1 MDKILIIDDD
11 IDIAELES
19 FILKAEG
26 FETVIKN
33 NAEDA
38 LIEIE
43 KNSYD
48 LILMDIM
55 MPGISGIELCAK
67 IRDKVDCSI
76 IFVTAKSNLIDKML
90 GFEIG
95 ADDYITKPFENQ
107 ELVSRVKA
115 HLRKDKRNRK
125 TNRSNIIKIGK
136 IELNKES
143 FEVKKDGNKIDL
155 STREFELLKYLM
167 ENAGIV
173 LSKMQIFESVW
184 GNNFGEISTV
194 AVHIKNLRDKLDKE
208 EKYII
213 TVWGYGYK
221 FVRDVNES

>member
-11 IDIAELES
+11 NDIAELES
-19 FILKAEG
+19 YILKEEG

-33 NAEDA
+33 SGEEA
-38 LIEIE
+38 LEEIE

-67 IRDKVDCSI
+67 IREKVSCSI
-76 IFVTAKSNLIDKML
+76 IFVTAKSNIVDKIV

-95 ADDYITKPFENQ
+95 GDDYITKPFINQ

-115 HLRKDKRNRK
+115 HLRKDKRNNK
-125 TNRSNIIKIGK
+125 TNNANIIKVGE
-136 IELNKES
+136 IEINKES
-143 FEVKKDGNKIDL
+143 FEVKKNGKKIDL

-167 ENAGIV
+167 ENKGIV
-173 LSKMQIFESVW
+173 LSKSQIFDSVW
-184 GNNFGEISTV
+184 GSNFGEISTV
-194 AVHIKNLRDKLDKE
+194 AVNIKNLRDKLDKE

-213 TVWGYGYK
+213 TIWGYGYK
-221 FVRDVNES
+221 FVRSLDE

>member
-1 MDKILIIDDD
+1 MEKILIIDDD
-11 IDIAELES
+11 TDIADLES
-19 FILKAEG
+19 YLLKSEG
-26 FETVIKN
+26 FETVICN
-33 NAEDA
+33 SGEEG
-38 LIEIE
+38 LEELE
-43 KNSYD
+43 KTKYD
-48 LILMDIM
+48 LVLMDIM

-67 IRDKVDCSI
+67 VREKVDCSI
-76 IFVTAKSNLIDKML
+76 IFVTAKANLVDKMV

-115 HLRKDKRNRK
+115 HLRKDKRNK
-125 TNRSNIIKIGK
+125 KQNNANIIKVGE

-143 FEVKKDGNKIDL
+143 YEVKKNGEKIDL
-155 STREFELLKYLM
+155 STREFELLRYLM
-167 ENAGIV
+167 ENRGIV
-173 LSKMQIFESVW
+173 LSKSQIFDSVW
-184 GNNFGEISTV
+184 GSNYGEISTV

-221 FVRDVNES
+221 FVRYIDE

>member
-1 MDKILIIDDD
+1 MEKILIVDDD

-19 FILKAEG
+19 YLLKKEG
-26 FETVIKN
+26 YETVIKN
-33 NAEDA
+33 SGEEA
-38 LIEIE
+38 LEEIE
-43 KNSYD
+43 KTKYD

-67 IRDKVDCSI
+67 VREKVDCSI

-115 HLRKDKRNRK
+115 HLRKDKRNRDTSSK
-125 TNRSNIIKIGK
+125 NIIKIGE

-143 FEVKKDGNKIDL
+143 FEVRKNDKKVDL

-167 ENAGIV
+167 ENKGIV
-173 LSKMQIFESVW
+173 LSKNQIFDAVW
-184 GNNFGEISTV
+184 GSNFGEISTV
-194 AVHIKNLRDKLDKE
+194 AVHIKNLRDKLDKD

-221 FVRDVNES
+221 FVRFLDE

>member
-125 TNRSNIIKIGK
+125 INKSNIIKIGK
-136 IELNKES
+136 IEINKES
-143 FEVKKDGNKIDL
+143 FEVKKDENKIDL

>member
-1 MDKILIIDDD
+1 MEKILIIDDD
-11 IDIAELES
+11 IDIADLES
-19 FILKAEG
+19 YLLKKEG
-26 FETVIKN
+26 FDTLICN
-33 NAEDA
+33 TGEDA
-38 LIEIE
+38 LEEINKE
-43 KNSYD
+43 RFD

-67 IRDKVDCSI
+67 VREKVDCSI
-76 IFVTAKSNLIDKML
+76 IFVTAKANLVDKMI

-95 ADDYITKPFENQ
+95 GDDYITKPFENQ

-125 TNRSNIIKIGK
+125 QNNSNIIKIGE

-143 FEVKKDGNKIDL
+143 FEVKKNGTKVDL

-167 ENAGIV
+167 ENKGIV
-173 LSKMQIFESVW
+173 LSKSQIFDSVW
-184 GNNFGEISTV
+184 GSNFGEISTV
-194 AVHIKNLRDKLDKE
+194 AVHIKNLRDKLDKD

-221 FVRDVNES
+221 FVRYIDE

>member
-1 MDKILIIDDD
+1 MEKILIVDDD
-11 IDIAELES
+11 NDIAELES
-19 FILKAEG
+19 YILKEEG

-33 NAEDA
+33 TGEDA
-38 LIEIE
+38 LDEID
-43 KNSYD
+43 KTNFD

-67 IRDKVDCSI
+67 IREKVSCSI
-76 IFVTAKSNLIDKML
+76 IFVTAKSNLVDKMV

-95 ADDYITKPFENQ
+95 GDDYITKPFENQ

-115 HLRKDKRNRK
+115 HLRKDKRNLR
-125 TNRSNIIKIGK
+125 TNNSNIIKIGE

-143 FEVKKDGNKIDL
+143 FEVKKNNKKIDL
-155 STREFELLKYLM
+155 STREFELLRYLM
-167 ENAGIV
+167 ENKGIV
-173 LSKMQIFESVW
+173 LSKAQIFDAVW
-184 GNNFGEISTV
+184 GSNFGEISTV
-194 AVHIKNLRDKLDKE
+194 AVNIKNLRDKLDKE

-221 FVRDVNES
+221 FVRFLDE

>member
-11 IDIAELES
+11 NDIAELES
-19 FILKAEG
+19 YILKEEG

-33 NAEDA
+33 SGEEA
-38 LIEIE
+38 LEEIE

-67 IRDKVDCSI
+67 IREKVSCSI
-76 IFVTAKSNLIDKML
+76 IFVTAKSNIVDKMV

-95 ADDYITKPFENQ
+95 GDDYITKPFINQ

-115 HLRKDKRNRK
+115 HLRKDKRNNK
-125 TNRSNIIKIGK
+125 TNNANIIKVGE
-136 IELNKES
+136 IEINKES
-143 FEVKKDGNKIDL
+143 FEVKKNGKKIDL

-167 ENAGIV
+167 ENKGIV
-173 LSKMQIFESVW
+173 LSKSQIFDSVW
-184 GNNFGEISTV
+184 GSNFGEISTV
-194 AVHIKNLRDKLDKE
+194 AVNIKNLRDKLDKE

-213 TVWGYGYK
+213 TIWGYGYK
-221 FVRDVNES
+221 FVRSLDE

>member
-1 MDKILIIDDD
+1 MEKILIIDDD
-11 IDIAELES
+11 KDIAELES
-19 FILKAEG
+19 YILKSEG

-33 NAEDA
+33 NGEEA
-38 LIEIE
+38 LEEIE
-43 KNSYD
+43 KNYYD

-67 IRDKVDCSI
+67 IRNNVNSSI
-76 IFVTAKSNLIDKML
+76 IFVTAKSNLVDKLL

-95 ADDYITKPFENQ
+95 GDDYITKPFENQ

-115 HLRKDKRNRK
+115 HLRKDKRNNK
-125 TNRSNIIKIGK
+125 KNNSNIIKIGN

-143 FEVKKDGNKIDL
+143 FEVKKDNKTIDL
-155 STREFELLKYLM
+155 SNKEFELLKYLM
-167 ENAGIV
+167 ENAGTV
-173 LSKMQIFESVW
+173 LSKEQIFDSVW
-184 GNNFGEISTV
+184 KSNYGEISTV

-208 EKYII
+208 EKYIL

-221 FVRDVNES
+221 FVRDINE

>member
-1 MDKILIIDDD
+1 MEKILIIDDD
-11 IDIAELES
+11 IDIADLES
-19 FILKAEG
+19 YLLKKEG
-26 FETVIKN
+26 FDTLICN
-33 NAEDA
+33 TGEDA
-38 LIEIE
+38 LEEINKE
-43 KNSYD
+43 RFD

-67 IRDKVDCSI
+67 VREKVDCSI
-76 IFVTAKSNLIDKML
+76 IFVTAKANLVDKMI

-125 TNRSNIIKIGK
+125 QNSSNIIKIGE

-143 FEVKKDGNKIDL
+143 FEVKKNGNKIDL

-167 ENAGIV
+167 ENKGIV
-173 LSKMQIFESVW
+173 LSKSQIFDSVW
-184 GNNFGEISTV
+184 GSNFGEISTV
-194 AVHIKNLRDKLDKE
+194 AVHIKNLRDKLDKD

-221 FVRDVNES
+221 FVRYIDE

>member
-1 MDKILIIDDD
+1 MEKILIVDDD
-11 IDIAELES
+11 NDIAELES
-19 FILKAEG
+19 YILKEEG

-33 NAEDA
+33 TGEDA
-38 LIEIE
+38 LDEID
-43 KNSYD
+43 KTNFD

-67 IRDKVDCSI
+67 IREKVSCSI
-76 IFVTAKSNLIDKML
+76 IFVTAKSNLVDKMV

-95 ADDYITKPFENQ
+95 GDDYITKPFENQ

-115 HLRKDKRNRK
+115 HLRKDKRNLR
-125 TNRSNIIKIGK
+125 TNNSNIIKIGE

-143 FEVKKDGNKIDL
+143 FEVKKNNQKIDL

-167 ENAGIV
+167 ENKGIV
-173 LSKMQIFESVW
+173 LSKAQIFDAVW
-184 GNNFGEISTV
+184 GSNFGEISTV
-194 AVHIKNLRDKLDKE
+194 AVNIKNLRDKLDKD

-221 FVRDVNES
+221 FVRFIDE

>member
-1 MDKILIIDDD
+1 MEKILIIDDD
-11 IDIAELES
+11 TDIADLES
-19 FILKAEG
+19 FLLKSEG
-26 FETVIKN
+26 FETVVCN
-33 NAEDA
+33 LGEEG
-38 LIEIE
+38 LEELE
-43 KNSYD
+43 KTKYD
-48 LILMDIM
+48 LVLMDIM

-67 IRDKVDCSI
+67 VREKVDCSI
-76 IFVTAKSNLIDKML
+76 IFVTAKANLVDKMV

-115 HLRKDKRNRK
+115 HLRKDKRNK
-125 TNRSNIIKIGK
+125 KQNNANIIKVGE

-143 FEVKKDGNKIDL
+143 YEVKKNGEKIDL
-155 STREFELLKYLM
+155 STREFELLRYLM
-167 ENAGIV
+167 ENRGIV
-173 LSKMQIFESVW
+173 LSKSQIFDSVW
-184 GNNFGEISTV
+184 GSNYGEISTV

-221 FVRDVNES
+221 FVRYIDE

>member
-1 MDKILIIDDD
+1 MEKILIVDDD
-11 IDIAELES
+11 NDIAELES
-19 FILKAEG
+19 YILKEEG

-33 NAEDA
+33 TGEDA
-38 LIEIE
+38 LDEID
-43 KNSYD
+43 KTNFD

-67 IRDKVDCSI
+67 IREKVSCSI
-76 IFVTAKSNLIDKML
+76 IFVTAKSNLVDKMV

-95 ADDYITKPFENQ
+95 GDDYITKPFENQ

-115 HLRKDKRNRK
+115 HLRKDKRNLR
-125 TNRSNIIKIGK
+125 TNNSNIIKICE

-143 FEVKKDGNKIDL
+143 FEVKKNNQKIDL
-155 STREFELLKYLM
+155 STREFELLRYLM
-167 ENAGIV
+167 ENKGIV
-173 LSKMQIFESVW
+173 LSKAQIFDAVW
-184 GNNFGEISTV
+184 GSNFGEISTV
-194 AVHIKNLRDKLDKE
+194 AVNIKNLRDKLDKE

-221 FVRDVNES
+221 FVRFLDE

>member
-1 MDKILIIDDD
+1 MEKILIVDDD

-19 FILKAEG
+19 YLLKSEG
-26 FETVIKN
+26 FETVVKN
-33 NAEDA
+33 TGEDA
-38 LIEIE
+38 LEEIE
-43 KNSYD
+43 KTKYD

-67 IRDKVDCSI
+67 VREKVDCSI
-76 IFVTAKSNLIDKML
+76 IFVTAKANLVDKMV

-95 ADDYITKPFENQ
+95 ADDYITKPFENA

-115 HLRKDKRNRK
+115 HLRKDKRNK
-125 TNRSNIIKIGK
+125 KQNNSNIIKIGE

-143 FEVKKDGNKIDL
+143 FEVKKNDKKIDL
-155 STREFELLKYLM
+155 STREFELLRYLM
-167 ENAGIV
+167 ENKGIV
-173 LSKMQIFESVW
+173 LSKSQIFDSVW
-184 GNNFGEISTV
+184 GSNYGEISTV
-194 AVHIKNLRDKLDKE
+194 AVHIKNLRDKLDQE

-221 FVRDVNES
+221 FVRYIDEN

>member
-1 MDKILIIDDD
+1 MEKILIVDDD

-19 FILKAEG
+19 YLLKKEG
-26 FETVIKN
+26 YETVIKN
-33 NAEDA
+33 SGEDA
-38 LIEIE
+38 LEEIE
-43 KNSYD
+43 KTKYD

-67 IRDKVDCSI
+67 VREKVDCSI

-115 HLRKDKRNRK
+115 HLRKDKRNRDTSSK
-125 TNRSNIIKIGK
+125 NIIKIGE

-143 FEVKKDGNKIDL
+143 FEVRKNDKKVDL
-155 STREFELLKYLM
+155 STREFELLKHLM
-167 ENAGIV
+167 ENKGIV
-173 LSKMQIFESVW
+173 LSKNQIFDAVW
-184 GNNFGEISTV
+184 GSNFGEISTV
-194 AVHIKNLRDKLDKE
+194 AVHIKNLRDKLDKD

-221 FVRDVNES
+221 FVRFLDE

>member
-1 MDKILIIDDD
+1 MEKILIIDDD
-11 IDIAELES
+11 KDIAELES
-19 FILKAEG
+19 YILKSEG

-33 NAEDA
+33 NGEDA
-38 LIEIE
+38 LEEIE
-43 KNSYD
+43 KNYYD

-67 IRDKVDCSI
+67 IRNDINSSI
-76 IFVTAKSNLIDKML
+76 IFVTAKSNLVDKLL

-115 HLRKDKRNRK
+115 HLRKDKRNNNK
-125 TNRSNIIKIGK
+125 NKSNFIKIGN

-143 FEVKKDGNKIDL
+143 FEVKKDNKIVEL
-155 STREFELLKYLM
+155 STKEFELLKYLM
-167 ENAGIV
+167 ENAGTV
-173 LSKMQIFESVW
+173 LSKEQIFDSVW
-184 GNNFGEISTV
+184 KSNYGEISTV

-208 EKYII
+208 EKYIL

-221 FVRDVNES
+221 FVRYINE

>member
-1 MDKILIIDDD
+1 MEKILIVDDD
-11 IDIAELES
+11 NDIAELES
-19 FILKAEG
+19 YILKEEG

-33 NAEDA
+33 TGEDA
-38 LIEIE
+38 LDEID
-43 KNSYD
+43 KTNFD

-67 IRDKVDCSI
+67 IREKVSCSI
-76 IFVTAKSNLIDKML
+76 IFVTAKSNLVDKMV

-95 ADDYITKPFENQ
+95 GDDYITKPFENQ

-115 HLRKDKRNRK
+115 HLRKDKRNLR
-125 TNRSNIIKIGK
+125 TNNSNIIKIGE

-143 FEVKKDGNKIDL
+143 FEVKKNNEKIDL

-167 ENAGIV
+167 ENKGIV
-173 LSKMQIFESVW
+173 LSKAQIFDAVW
-184 GNNFGEISTV
+184 GSNFGEISTV
-194 AVHIKNLRDKLDKE
+194 AVNIKNLRDKLDKE

-221 FVRDVNES
+221 FVRFLDE